1 MGLTDSDGGG
11 RSPEG
16 VEGPSTLARTRRRL
30 EDSDMW
36 IDERGSEVLDPPEC
50 GRLLALGAKRH
61 HHGHLGIS
69 TDSAP
74 LVLPVDYAVHD
85 AEVVIQ
91 IGERLFDRVNGR
103 LVTFQVDYSF
113 DGLARDGGSPEG
125 RWSVLLRGLAS
136 EMDRSAAGGHLPEPR
151 VAEPGHRLVHVR
163 GDVVT
168 GRRLR
173 PPGPDGGNSDS

>member
-1 MGLTDSDGGG
+1 MPREATAAH
-11 RSPEG
+11 EG
-16 VEGPSTLARTRRRL
+16 VGGPSTLDRTRRRP
-30 EDSDMW
+30 EDPGMW
-36 IDERGSEVLDPPEC
+36 IDERGSEVLDLPEC
-50 GRLLALGAKRH
+50 WRLLALGAKRR
-61 HHGHLGIS
+61 HHGHLGVS

-85 AEVVIQ
+85 REVVIQ
-91 IGERLFDRVNGR
+91 VGERLFGRVSGH
-103 LVTFQVDYSF
+103 LVAFQVDYSF

-136 EMDRSAAGGHLPEPR
+136 GMDGAAVGGHFPEPR
-151 VAEPGHRLVHVR
+151 VAEPGHRLVQLR

-173 PPGPDGGNSDS
+173 PPGAVEVTSDP

>member
-1 MGLTDSDGGG
+1 
-11 RSPEG
+11 
-16 VEGPSTLARTRRRL
+16 
-30 EDSDMW
+30 MW
-36 IDERGSEVLDPPEC
+36 IDERGSEVLGLPEC
-50 GRLLALGAKRH
+50 RRLLALGAKRH
-61 HHGHLGIS
+61 HHGHLGVP

-85 AEVVIQ
+85 SEVVIQ
-91 IGERLFDRVNGR
+91 IGERLFDKVNGR
-103 LVTFQVDYSF
+103 IVAFQVDYSF

-136 EMDRSAAGGHLPEPR
+136 EIDSPIAGSQFPEPR
-151 VAEPGHRLVHVR
+151 VAEPGHRLVGVR

-173 PPGPDGGNSDS
+173 PPGPDERSSD